1 MKIMHTGDWHIG
13 KVVNEFHM
21 TEDQE
26 FVLNEIIDMIKEE
39 KPDVLVIAGDLY
51 DRSVAPVEAVE
62 LLDRVFNKILIEL
75 GTPIIAVAGNHDSPE
90 RLSFGSEILKSRGLY
105 IEGILKKDVRKV
117 VLKDEYG
124 PVNFYLVPYADPA
137 VVRDI
142 FKNDNIKN
150 HDDAMKAII
159 EVINRKI
166 DLNER
171 NVLVTHGFVRGEGEA
186 ELSDS
191 ERPLS
196 IGGTDCVNVK
206 YFEEFNY
213 TALGHL
219 HGPQKVTCEKI
230 RYSGSI
236 MKYSFSEVRQK
247 KSVTIVNIDE
257 HGNADISLKYLH
269 PKKDMRIIKGEINN
283 LLDPEIYKHADT
295 EDYISAILTDE
306 GEIMD
311 PVSRLR
317 AVYPNIMLISR
328 ESRMNRNEEAITSAG
343 SGFQKKSKLEL
354 FKDFYENITGR
365 EFTEQKLQILSQV
378 IEETEKSERSYEL

>member
-159 EVINRKI
+159 EVINKKI

>member
-124 PVNFYLVPYADPA
+124 SVNFYLVPYADPA

-150 HDDAMKAII
+150 HDNAMKAII
-159 EVINRKI
+159 EVINKKI

>member
-124 PVNFYLVPYADPA
+124 SVNFYLVPYADPA

-142 FKNDNIKN
+142 FKNDNIK
-150 HDDAMKAII
+150 
-159 EVINRKI
+159 
-166 DLNER
+166 
-171 NVLVTHGFVRGEGEA
+171 
-186 ELSDS
+186 
-191 ERPLS
+191 
-196 IGGTDCVNVK
+196 
-206 YFEEFNY
+206 
-213 TALGHL
+213 
-219 HGPQKVTCEKI
+219 
-230 RYSGSI
+230 I
-236 MKYSFSEVRQK
+236 MMM
-247 KSVTIVNIDE
+247 
-257 HGNADISLKYLH
+257 
-269 PKKDMRIIKGEINN
+269 P
-283 LLDPEIYKHADT
+283 
-295 EDYISAILTDE
+295 
-306 GEIMD
+306 
-311 PVSRLR
+311 
-317 AVYPNIMLISR
+317 
-328 ESRMNRNEEAITSAG
+328 
-343 SGFQKKSKLEL
+343 
-354 FKDFYENITGR
+354 
-365 EFTEQKLQILSQV
+365 
-378 IEETEKSERSYEL
+378 

>member
-365 EFTEQKLQILSQV
+365 EFTEQKSQILSQV

>member
-124 PVNFYLVPYADPA
+124 SVNFYLVPYADPA

-159 EVINRKI
+159 EVINKKI

>member
-26 FVLNEIIDMIKEE
+26 FVLGEITNIIKEE

-62 LLDRVFNKILIEL
+62 LLDKMISKILIDL
-75 GTPIIAVAGNHDSPE
+75 HTPVIAIAGNHDSPQ
-90 RLSFGSEILKSRGLY
+90 RLSFGSEIFKRKGLY
-105 IEGILKKDVRKV
+105 IGGTFKKDVEKV

-137 VVRDI
+137 VVRDTL
-142 FKNDNIKN
+142 KDESIKN

-159 EVINRKI
+159 EEVNKKI

-171 NVLVTHGFVRGEGEA
+171 NVLVTHGFVRGGSEL

-196 IGGTDCVNVK
+196 IGGTDCVDVN
-206 YFEEFNY
+206 YFKEFNY

-219 HGPQKVTCEKI
+219 HGPQKVECPQI

-236 MKYSFSEVRQK
+236 MKYSFSEARQK
-247 KSVTIVNIDE
+247 KSVTIVNMDE
-257 HGNADISLKYLH
+257 HGHVDIELKYLH
-269 PKKDMRIIKGEINN
+269 PKRDMRVIKGKIDD
-283 LLDPEIYKHADT
+283 LLKPEVYTCADT

-311 PVSRLR
+311 PVSKLR
-317 AVYPNIMLISR
+317 AVYPNIMLITR
-328 ESRMNRNEEAITSAG
+328 ESKMNKNEKAVTSAG
-343 SGFQKKSKLEL
+343 RGFEKKSELEL

-365 EFTEQKLQILSQV
+365 EFTEQKSQILSEI
-378 IEETEKSERSYEL
+378 IEQTEKSERSYGI